1 MKLRDFVEREEILI
15 KAFVSHW
22 IDNHQSDPEDFP
34 GELELEDWVEQFE
47 TFRTDLL
54 TDGWVKVTW
63 TNDALRD
70 TRRGGCRETIKSVQ
84 VIHKLKDRKL

>member
-34 GELELEDWVEQFE
+34 GELELED
-47 TFRTDLL
+47 
-54 TDGWVKVTW
+54 
-63 TNDALRD
+63 
-70 TRRGGCRETIKSVQ
+70 
-84 VIHKLKDRKL
+84 